1 MQRTSFILFIVLL
14 TASILSACS
23 AQSTTQAPPTAV
35 PTSTLQ
41 PGRGITSDESAL
53 PLTEAEVPRVS
64 LEEAKAALDS
74 GAAILVDVRSSDAF
88 EASHISGA
96 ISVPL
101 GAIERELTEV
111 PLNKDQ
117 WIITYCT

>member
-1 MQRTSFILFIVLL
+1 MQRTGYFLFVILV
-14 TASILSACS
+14 AVSILSACS
-23 AQSTTQAPPTAV
+23 AQPTQAQPP
-35 PTSTLQ
+35 
-41 PGRGITSDESAL
+41 SAPATVLEPALTQSSGDL
-53 PLTEAEVPRVS
+53 PQTEAEVPRVS

-74 GAAILVDVRSSDAF
+74 GAAVIVDVRSPNAF
-88 EASHISGA
+88 EASHVAGA

-101 GAIERELTEV
+101 GAIERDLTEV

>member
-1 MQRTSFILFIVLL
+1 M
-14 TASILSACS
+14 
-23 AQSTTQAPPTAV
+23 
-35 PTSTLQ
+35 
-41 PGRGITSDESAL
+41 
-53 PLTEAEVPRVS
+53 S

-74 GAAILVDVRSSDAF
+74 GAAILVDVRSPDAYD
-88 EASHISGA
+88 ASHIAGA

-117 WIITYCT
+117 WIVTYCT

>member
-1 MQRTSFILFIVLL
+1 MQRTRYILFITLL
-14 TASILSACS
+14 AASILSACS
-23 AQSTTQAPPTAV
+23 AQPATQASPTAV
-35 PTSTLQ
+35 PTPTLQ
-41 PGRGITSDESAL
+41 PGRGITSDEQQL

-74 GAAILVDVRSSDAF
+74 GAAILVDVRSPNAF
-88 EASHISGA
+88 EESHIAGA

-101 GAIERELTEV
+101 GQIERDLTQV
-111 PLNKDQ
+111 PLDKDQ

>member
-1 MQRTSFILFIVLL
+1 MQRTRFILFIMLL
-14 TASILSACS
+14 AASILSACS
-23 AQSTTQAPPTAV
+23 AQSTAQAPPTAV
-35 PTSTLQ
+35 PTLTLQ
-41 PGRGITSDESAL
+41 PGRGITSDESEL

-64 LEEAKAALDS
+64 IQEAKAALDS
-74 GAAILVDVRSSDAF
+74 GAAILVDVRSPGDF
-88 EASHISGA
+88 VESHIAGA

-111 PLNKDQ
+111 PLNRDQ